1 MVSPQGSSS
10 GPTAELDSGVAKFDP
25 KGNVKPTDSNTI
37 AEIKAYLDAHSIS
50 YSSSASKAD
59 LLKLVV

>member
-1 MVSPQGSSS
+1 MEPG
-10 GPTAELDSGVAKFDP
+10 SGVAKFDP